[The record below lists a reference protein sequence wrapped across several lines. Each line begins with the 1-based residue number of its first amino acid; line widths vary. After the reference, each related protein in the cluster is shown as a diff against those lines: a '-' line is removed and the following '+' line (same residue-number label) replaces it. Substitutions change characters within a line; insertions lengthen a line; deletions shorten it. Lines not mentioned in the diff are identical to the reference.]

1 MSIIR
6 WLIAGSVL
14 LLMLISGCTASRP
27 PVLPQRPT
35 EPRAQKPFYVWAYHP
50 WWVGDAWQQYDWSV
64 LDELLFFDLKIDA
77 TGRFSEANGWPLV
90 WLDLIRQAR
99 VVHVPITPTISLFSR
114 DDFVLLFSSTLHRRV
129 LVDYLIEAVQLT
141 QAPGVHLDFEI
152 FESVPEVARA
162 GFTAFVR
169 DLRHALDALDG
180 NHMLTMYALAFDPG
194 DVFDESAL
202 VPYIDYFVVQGYD
215 LHWKGGAT
223 AGPVAPVRGWG
234 TANWEAVLS
243 RFLSLGVPRSKIIM
257 ALPFYGYE
265 WPVASPEPGA
275 PTRGAGVSVTY
286 APVDTTAMPLFR
298 ISALERVRQFGFKR
312 DPLSQS
318 PYYVFR
324 DSTGWVQGWFEDP
337 VSIREKIQFVK
348 QHRLAGI
355 AIFVPAYDNGEL
367 FRVIREAL
375 YESVTQ

>member
-1 MSIIR
+1 
-6 WLIAGSVL
+6 
-14 LLMLISGCTASRP
+14 
-27 PVLPQRPT
+27 
-35 EPRAQKPFYVWAYHP
+35 
-50 WWVGDAWQQYDWSV
+50 
-64 LDELLFFDLKIDA
+64 
-77 TGRFSEANGWPLV
+77 
-90 WLDLIRQAR
+90 
-99 VVHVPITPTISLFSR
+99 
-114 DDFVLLFSSTLHRRV
+114 
-129 LVDYLIEAVQLT
+129 VDYLVEAVQLT
-141 QAPGVHLDFEI
+141 QAPGVHLDFEV
-152 FESVPEVARA
+152 FEPVPEVARS
-162 GFTAFVR
+162 GFTTFVR
-169 DLRHALDALDG
+169 DLRHALDALEG
-180 NHMLTMYALAFDPG
+180 KHMLTMYALAFDPG

-265 WPVASPEPGA
+265 WPVTSPEPGA
-275 PTRGAGVSVTY
+275 STRGAGVSVTY

-298 ISALERVRQFGFKR
+298 ISALERVQQFGFKR
-312 DPLSQS
+312 DPLSLS
-318 PYYVFR
+318 PYYVFQ

-375 YESVTQ
+375 YESVTR